1 MFEKIVEIGLL
12 FDFYGKLLSN
22 KQYQAIE
29 LYYIHDL
36 TLSEIGEQLKI
47 SRQGAYDLVKRAEN
61 ILYKYEETL
70 GLVKKFEN
78 NRHKTKE
85 LKILLDKLKNSTDI
99 NNENRE
105 IFEKVNIIIQQL
117 LENNQEVR

>member
-1 MFEKIVEIGLL
+1 MFEKVVEIGLL
-12 FDFYGKLLSN
+12 FDFYGKLLSS

-36 TLSEIGEQLKI
+36 TLTEIGEQLNI
-47 SRQGAYDLVKRAEN
+47 SRQGSYDLVKRAES

-78 NRHKTKE
+78 NRFKTKE
-85 LKILLDKLKNSTDI
+85 LKVLLEELKHSVTI
-99 NNENRE
+99 NKDNKD
-105 IFEKVNIIIQQL
+105 IFENITKILEQL